1 VLDGLRRATTEHRV
15 PEHPVQVCH
24 CGARNS
30 ATVPAVSW
38 QEAEPLT
45 VNKCV
50 NLDHVRAR
58 TLSNTGSIRSLL
70 DGRPKLGTAI
80 AVRLGMAAGS
90 SVQAQGVVDDMT
102 MLRWTRQCSDGRG
115 EEGRRQIYAASA
127 LQSKQTVLARTIVML
142 LCCFTRFATLR
153 CRRSFRRS
161 SRRSSRLSRHVE
173 K

>member
-1 VLDGLRRATTEHRV
+1 MKWVAAEENFEVPVLDGLRRATTEHRV

-80 AVRLGMAAGS
+80 AVRLGMAAGG
-90 SVQAQGVVDDMT
+90 SVQAQGVLDDMT
-102 MLRWTRQCSDGRG
+102 MLRWTRQC
-115 EEGRRQIYAASA
+115 
-127 LQSKQTVLARTIVML
+127 
-142 LCCFTRFATLR
+142 
-153 CRRSFRRS
+153 FRRPGGGGS
-161 SRRSSRLSRHVE
+161 SSNLCGGRLAEQADCTCEDNSHVTLLLYSVCNAPM
-173 K
+173 